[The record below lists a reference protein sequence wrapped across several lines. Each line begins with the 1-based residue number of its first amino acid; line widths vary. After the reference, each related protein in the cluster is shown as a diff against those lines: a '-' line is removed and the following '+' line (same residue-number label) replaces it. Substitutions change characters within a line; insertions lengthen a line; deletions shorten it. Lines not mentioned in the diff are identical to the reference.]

1 MDAQHRPSSGIARAV
16 CSWISSGFCSG
27 HARVAPGSVGSLV
40 ALGFVGLL
48 WWFSIVTT
56 PLQVAFLALAT
67 TLVGLVSAHVCVS
80 GSGEKDPGWIV
91 IDEWAGLFVALIGVN
106 PASVWMVLSAF
117 CFFRLFDVVKPGPVA
132 WAERLPGAAGI
143 MADDLVAGALSALC
157 VQAVWALWGSVV
169 A

>member
-1 MDAQHRPSSGIARAV
+1 M
-16 CSWISSGFCSG
+16 
-27 HARVAPGSVGSLV
+27 
-40 ALGFVGLL
+40 
-48 WWFSIVTT
+48 
-56 PLQVAFLALAT
+56 ALAT